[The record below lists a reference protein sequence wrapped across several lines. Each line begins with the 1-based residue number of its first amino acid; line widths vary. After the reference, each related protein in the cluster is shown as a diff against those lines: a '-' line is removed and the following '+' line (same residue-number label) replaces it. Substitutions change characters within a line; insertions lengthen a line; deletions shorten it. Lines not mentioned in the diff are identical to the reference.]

1 MNRITIYTDGA
12 ARGNP
17 GPAGAGAILTDED
30 GRVIVEVCRYLGEMT
45 NNQAE
50 YRALLLAI
58 EEAKRIGATNVVIFS
73 DSELVVKQIKGDY
86 RVKNEG
92 IKPLHEKILKLLQ
105 EIGEYTID
113 HVLRE
118 NNKHADRLANLAIDG
133 KIE

>member
-17 GPAGAGAILTDED
+17 GPAGAGAILTKDD
-30 GRVIVEVCRYLGEMT
+30 GQVIVEVCRYLGEMT

-50 YRALLLAI
+50 YRALILAI
-58 EEAKRIGATNVVIFS
+58 EEAKRIGATDVAIFT
-73 DSELVVKQIKGDY
+73 DSELVVKQLTGDY

-92 IKPLHEKILKLLQ
+92 IKPLHKKILELLR
-105 EIGEYTID
+105 EIGDYTIE
-113 HVLRE
+113 HVPRE
-118 NNKHADRLANLAIDG
+118 NNRHADKLANLAIDG